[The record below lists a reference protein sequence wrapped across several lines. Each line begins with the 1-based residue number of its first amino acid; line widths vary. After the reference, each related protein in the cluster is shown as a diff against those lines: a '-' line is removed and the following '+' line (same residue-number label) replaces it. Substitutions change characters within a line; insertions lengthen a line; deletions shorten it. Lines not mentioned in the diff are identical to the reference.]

1 VTFLWQLFTE
11 TCIVFH
17 CEIQMPMCYIV
28 RRIIYVVHKCP
39 DHHSCVFM
47 KGMEQTAHKAYL
59 EFCHFYSRIRNMKL
73 KVMVSIFCHRKQS
86 KPHFFNLLCSVAG
99 ILYLYI
105 ILLYSVLG
113 VILLYL

>member
-1 VTFLWQLFTE
+1 
-11 TCIVFH
+11 
-17 CEIQMPMCYIV
+17 M
-28 RRIIYVVHKCP
+28 VHKCP

-73 KVMVSIFCHRKQS
+73 KVMVSTFCHIKQS
-86 KPHFFNLLCSVAG
+86 KLHFFNFLCSVAG
-99 ILYLYI
+99 ILCFYI
-105 ILLYSVLG
+105 ILLCSVLC